1 MEKSSLSENKRVL
14 AIKELIK
21 RENQKKIEYK
31 KNCSKNPKK
40 CKDCKDSEECK
51 RFTQEK
57 LAEMLEMEPQNLSR
71 CLCSGKISEKM
82 CRKIAKVFPEYR
94 IEWLLGDDDF
104 PTMLE
109 KIENDEHFEDLF
121 TDSMWGVLEK
131 SLNKEGKSLKFVH
144 KAGQHVDSR
153 QRFLLEND
161 CYYSVVDFQGKELK
175 RLDPFEML
183 QIEEMIQEYADF
195 IAGKYL

>member
-1 MEKSSLSENKRVL
+1 MSRKKTELNPIRAERLKILIDREKERDKT
-14 AIKELIK
+14 
-21 RENQKKIEYK
+21 
-31 KNCSKNPKK
+31 
-40 CKDCKDSEECK
+40 
-51 RFTQEK
+51 FTQTK
-57 LAEMLEMEPQNLSR
+57 FAKQIYQTQQNVS
-71 CLCSGKISEKM
+71 KILNLHVALTEENA
-82 CRKIAKVFPEYR
+82 RKIIECFPEYR
-94 IEWLLGDDDF
+94 IEWLLGYDDIM
-104 PTMLE
+104 TVWE
-109 KIENDEHFEDLF
+109 KVEHDENLDDLF

-153 QRFLLEND
+153 QRFYMEND

-195 IAGKYL
+195 ITGKYL